1 MLYGKTTI
9 FYNYPPPSTPIA
21 PLGGR
26 GGEYI
31 STYQFEIFT
40 NIKALFLLSINEG
53 YAGTV
58 L

>member
-1 MLYGKTTI
+1 MVKLQFSTI
-9 FYNYPPPSTPIA
+9 IPPPP
-21 PLGGR
+21 PLLRLLGEG

-31 STYQFEIFT
+31 SPYQFEIFT